1 MLDKPYKQQLELNFP
16 DRVFRF
22 HVPKSRFGV
31 LLQQRHIKARLN
43 DRSLILHD
51 CNH

>member
-31 LLQQRHIKARLN
+31 LLQQRHIKASSTLHC
-43 DRSLILHD
+43 SIL
-51 CNH
+51 

>member
-31 LLQQRHIKARLN
+31 LLQQRHIKASHLTYTYAT
-43 DRSLILHD
+43 LD
-51 CNH
+51 CN

>member
-31 LLQQRHIKARLN
+31 LLQQRHIKASRAIYIRTPIFARN
-43 DRSLILHD
+43 
-51 CNH
+51 